1 MIPLH
6 RYVKI
11 LLQTQVGAVEA
22 ILSLEIKALKQPEDK
37 VMTLVVLLKNTSLAL
52 IPYEKTIKIN
62 PNHMNKLKNSCL
74 MNSQKKT
81 KSTYDEHIYIYIYI
95 HILPTYPFQILFF
108 YSFLHLIMFTNYFLP
123 CFCLFFFLKLNIL
136 RNHNL
141 KNTFI

>member
-74 MNSQKKT
+74 MNSQKKA
-81 KSTYDEHIYIYIYI
+81 KSTYDEHIYPYIANLSI
-95 HILPTYPFQILFF
+95 PDFILLFF
-108 YSFLHLIMFTNYFLP
+108 SASDYVH
-123 CFCLFFFLKLNIL
+123 
-136 RNHNL
+136 
-141 KNTFI
+141 